1 MSRADPA
8 TRASEAKLAKTRA
21 VANCTADL
29 LKLDNQLCFALY
41 AASRAM
47 TRTYRE
53 RLGPLGLTYP
63 QYLVLIVLWEND
75 GLTITQLGQHLLLD
89 SGTLTPLLKRL
100 EANGL
105 VTRNRR
111 ESDERE
117 VEIWLTEAGRDM
129 QRGAASARELVVCRL
144 AMPESEIAELRQELM
159 SLIDRLGVES
169 ALEAEEI

>member
-1 MSRADPA
+1 LTKVS
-8 TRASEAKLAKTRA
+8 TT
-21 VANCTADL
+21 ANCSADL

-41 AASRAM
+41 AATRAM

-53 RLGPLGLTYP
+53 RLGPMGLTYP

-75 GLTITQLGQHLLLD
+75 GLTISQVGQRLLLD

-100 EANGL
+100 EAAGV

-117 VEIWLTEAGRDM
+117 VEIWLTDKGRDM
-129 QRGAASARELVVCRL
+129 QREAAGARELVVCRL
-144 AMPESEIAELRQELM
+144 AMPEAEIADMRRELM
-159 SLIDRLGVES
+159 ALVDRLGAETTLEVEDV
-169 ALEAEEI
+169 